1 MKNSTLF
8 FVLIFL
14 LAAFRADAQT
24 INPRSLTPNPKVF
37 VTESAALKPKP
48 APSRSAETNRTTKAR
63 QQQTNYVRPTSKERL
78 KRYVNSM
85 FGPVSIART
94 VAGAGYST
102 WRNSPEEW
110 GDKWEGFGRRVAS
123 GFGKNAIKQTTIY
136 ALDESFKLDS
146 RFYRSR
152 KKDFGSRLTNALISP
167 VTARN
172 ESGRRVFGFPR
183 VVGTYGA
190 SIIAYEAWYPRR
202 YDFKD
207 GLKSGT
213 ISLGFNAAFNVF
225 KEFVWKK

>member
-14 LAAFRADAQT
+14 TAAFRADAQT
-24 INPRSLTPNPKVF
+24 TNQRSATPNPKVY
-37 VTESAALKPKP
+37 VTESDAIKPKP
-48 APSRSAETNRTTKAR
+48 APNKSTKTNQTTKP
-63 QQQTNYVRPTSKERL
+63 QPQPPTYVRPKGKERFN
-78 KRYVNSM
+78 RYVKSLI
-85 FGPVSIART
+85 GPVSIART

-102 WRNSPEEW
+102 WRNSPVEW

-146 RFYRSR
+146 RFYRSQ

-172 ESGRRVFGFPR
+172 ASGKRVVGFPR
-183 VVGTYGA
+183 VVGTYGS
-190 SIIAYEAWYPRR
+190 SIIAYETWYPRR

-207 GLKSGT
+207 GLKSGS

-225 KEFVWKK
+225 KEFIKK

>member
-1 MKNSTLF
+1 MKKSTLF

-14 LAAFRADAQT
+14 TFSFYADAQT
-24 INPRSLTPNPKVF
+24 TNPRSFTPNPKVY
-37 VTESAALKPKP
+37 VTESGAIKPKP
-48 APSRSAETNRTTKAR
+48 AATKSAKTNQTTKPP
-63 QQQTNYVRPTSKERL
+63 QQQTTYVRPTGKERF
-78 KRYVNSM
+78 KRYVKSM
-85 FGPVSIART
+85 VGPVSLART
-94 VAGAGYST
+94 IAGAGYST

-110 GDKWEGFGRRVAS
+110 GDQWEGFGRRVAS
-123 GFGKNAIKQTTIY
+123 GFGKNAIKQTTVY

-167 VTARN
+167 VTAHDRN
-172 ESGRRVFGFPR
+172 GKRVFGFPR
-183 VVGTYGA
+183 LIGTYTA
-190 SIIAYEAWYPRR
+190 NVIAYEAWYPRR

-225 KEFVWKK
+225 KEFVRK